1 MSDLFDKDLDSI
13 PPADERRPQDPRH
26 DPYSALRNR
35 DFRLFLVNSVAATV
49 GNEMQAVAV
58 GWDLVRRTGQPLSLG
73 LVGLV
78 QALPVMLL
86 AVPAG
91 HLADRL
97 PKKWIV
103 LAHQRRHDAAARSGW
118 RSSRIAGG
126 RSR

>member
-1 MSDLFDKDLDSI
+1 MND
-13 PPADERRPQDPRH
+13 PPDPRH
-26 DPYSALRNR
+26 DAYSALRNR

-58 GWDLVRRTGQPLSLG
+58 GWDLARRTGQPLSLG
-73 LVGLV
+73 FVGLV

-103 LAHQRRHDAAARSGW
+103 VGRRP
-118 RSSRIAGG
+118 
-126 RSR
+126 